1 MSDSVTLTFRKIVIE
16 DLMTSTTLAT
26 TVAPVLGA
34 GTATTV
40 TPVVAAVSDVA
51 AAAAGVPVGGVY
63 VNTLGPVYYLAAR
76 MS

>member
-40 TPVVAAVSDVA
+40 TPFVIAPSDAVA
-51 AAAAGVPVGGVY
+51 AAFGVPVGGVY
-63 VNTLGPVYYLAAR
+63 INVSGGVYYLAAR